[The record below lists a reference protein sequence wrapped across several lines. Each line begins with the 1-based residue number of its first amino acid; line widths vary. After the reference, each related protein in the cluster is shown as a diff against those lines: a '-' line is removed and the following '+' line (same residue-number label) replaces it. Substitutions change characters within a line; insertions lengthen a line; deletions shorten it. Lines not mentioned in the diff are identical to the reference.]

1 MEQAPA
7 GSFWD
12 QPKSYQLTM
21 LGHVFMLLGTAAFS
35 AAKLAS
41 MAERGSMPEEPRG
54 PFESPGTPISA
65 KDYFEN

>member
-21 LGHVFMLLGTAAFS
+21 LGHVLMLLGTAVFS
-35 AAKLAS
+35 AGKLAS
-41 MAERGSMPEEPRG
+41 MAERGSMPAEPSG
-54 PFESPGTPISA
+54 PFGSPGNSISA